1 MKQLVWLV
9 VWKFEVG
16 FVVVEVVEVVTVEVV
31 WVVIAVAC
39 ASVADDVCCIAHH
52 H

>member
-16 FVVVEVVEVVTVEVV
+16 FVVVEVV
-31 WVVIAVAC
+31 IAVAC